1 VTRTCAYIIIPNDR
15 GHRGARPGRYGLRPN
30 PQGREFGE
38 FGLCRIRF
46 GRAEKGLPPKGRSVL
61 TVFGWTPD
69 ILEEWFTEVRPLFGT
84 DGNPAAWPSERA

>member
-1 VTRTCAYIIIPNDR
+1 
-15 GHRGARPGRYGLRPN
+15 
-30 PQGREFGE
+30 
-38 FGLCRIRF
+38 
-46 GRAEKGLPPKGRSVL
+46 VL